1 MLGAGRL
8 RGRTHYRGHQRQR
21 SSSTPCCRSR
31 GRQVWLECRDTGRS
45 VAVGQW
51 ARSANSG
58 STPAEI
64 LTSGMAGLRGTTDV
78 GGLRRRNEEFPR
90 ADVQSSGSPEARR
103 PERTAAVQRIEPSRS
118 TLLGHTPGVRL
129 ASETARPTQEW
140 IRQRNLHNAF
150 LTSAINRSMLAFG
163 LAATLRNHCCPA
175 IVVVDAAPAGS
186 CCNTLSNVSVS
197 LGRQTTIPVC
207 GSA

>member
-1 MLGAGRL
+1 MRQIVL
-8 RGRTHYRGHQRQR
+8 RASIVPGG
-21 SSSTPCCRSR
+21 
-31 GRQVWLECRDTGRS
+31 
-45 VAVGQW
+45 
-51 ARSANSG
+51 
-58 STPAEI
+58 
-64 LTSGMAGLRGTTDV
+64 GLRPTPEVRRQKFSRREWPVSGGTTDV
-78 GGLRRRNEEFPR
+78 GGLRRHNEEFPR

-163 LAATLRNHCCPA
+163 LAATLRNHRCPA